1 MNYQVITT
9 NDKLFKVVRILRE
22 DKEWDL
28 DILRQLWHCSH
39 TFKKEGIIYFVR
51 EIEDA
56 EYETLEIE
64 NIEHETLS

>member
-28 DILRQLWHCSH
+28 DTLRQLWHCSH

-51 EIEDA
+51 EIENQ
-56 EYETLEIE
+56 Y
-64 NIEHETLS
+64 

>member
-28 DILRQLWHCSH
+28 DILRQLWHCTH
-39 TFKKEGIIYFVR
+39 TFKKERIIYFVR

-64 NIEHETLS
+64 NIEHETLP

>member
-28 DILRQLWHCSH
+28 DILRQLWHCRH
-39 TFKKEGIIYFVR
+39 TFKKEGVIYFVR

-64 NIEHETLS
+64 NIEHETLP

>member
-28 DILRQLWHCSH
+28 DILR
-39 TFKKEGIIYFVR
+39 
-51 EIEDA
+51 
-56 EYETLEIE
+56 
-64 NIEHETLS
+64 